1 MRRSYFHSRAA
12 VKTGTRTGR
21 DAKIVAEYVSTF
33 HYYFYRANQSV
44 KAIVRAKCPQRLL
57 LEQGRCLSS
66 KSRKSFPCV
75 RCQSSIMCGSCRTEP
90 NPTITPS
97 QRQDTA
103 FHPRCDVLPLASATP
118 QLYAPHLSFFSRSS
132 HFQLYSVFVN
142 NPNYHSL
149 VFTNELSKSLNRR
162 TVYKH
167 LKKILSSIVLDDCYF
182 YTLRHTFA
190 TLSLQNGDDV
200 LTVKENL
207 GDHSAA
213 FTLNTYGYLIQAMR
227 RDSAK
232 RMEKAVPNDCDRQK
246 CVFVVRK
253 IVPRKMF
260 HVFAQNSKN
269 RTLFFDK
276 VR

>member
-1 MRRSYFHSRAA
+1 MSAHSTTIFIVPINRSKQLYARSVHSDYFWNREAAFLQSREKAFHACVVKAALCAAHAGQNRIQRSLRRSGRIQLSIRAA
-12 VKTGTRTGR
+12 T
-21 DAKIVAEYVSTF
+21 
-33 HYYFYRANQSV
+33 FYRLL
-44 KAIVRAKCPQRLL
+44 QRL
-57 LEQGRCLSS
+57 
-66 KSRKSFPCV
+66 
-75 RCQSSIMCGSCRTEP
+75 
-90 NPTITPS
+90 
-97 QRQDTA
+97 
-103 FHPRCDVLPLASATP
+103 P

-182 YTLRHTFA
+182 HTLRHTFA

-227 RDSAK
+227 RDSAE

-246 CVFVVRK
+246 CVIVVRK
-253 IVPRKMF
+253 NVPRKNVPCF
-260 HVFAQNSKN
+260 CTKQQKPNFIF
-269 RTLFFDK
+269 R
-276 VR
+276 